1 MESKRQKQVA
11 EMIKRNISIVLQEQG
26 PNIYGFS
33 VLVTV
38 TQVVISPD
46 LSFAKIYLSIFNTEH
61 KQETLL
67 LLDNEINV
75 IKHNMAMRIRKLVR
89 KIPAISFFIDDT
101 IDEMYQ
107 VDFMMKKLERENQFG
122 EEEAK

>member
-11 EMIKRNISIVLQEQG
+11 EMIKRNISIVLQQQG

-61 KQETLL
+61 KQEVLL
-67 LLDNEINV
+67 LLDHEINV
-75 IKHNMAMRIRKLVR
+75 IKNNLAIRIKKFVR

-107 VDFMMKKLERENQFG
+107 VDTMMKKLEDENQFG
-122 EEEAK
+122 QE

>member
-75 IKHNMAMRIRKLVR
+75 TKHNMAMRIRKLVR